1 MMKKFLSMIIAL
13 CMLAACGIAAAEG
26 EGQDPLTAG
35 ELEAWANGLKA
46 VAQTAGIDKPLSSH
60 WARHTG
66 ATLLLNNGNISME
79 VIRKILGHSSTRET
93 EKVYAQVLDNTIAD
107 AMMAFDETL

>member
-35 ELEAWANGLKA
+35 ELEAWANGL
-46 VAQTAGIDKPLSSH
+46 
-60 WARHTG
+60 
-66 ATLLLNNGNISME
+66 
-79 VIRKILGHSSTRET
+79 
-93 EKVYAQVLDNTIAD
+93 
-107 AMMAFDETL
+107 